1 MTQKTFDFFREKI
14 EVADEDFLILLRD
27 LLSAEL
33 KSEGYTRIR
42 WGKETEETIDAYMGT
57 IDSHYFFKIL
67 LCEIQATFRL
77 QGYPYQQSGNYIIY
91 DLGTPLYIH
100 TNPFFKFL

>member
-1 MTQKTFDFFREKI
+1 MTQKTFDFFRKKI
-14 EVADEDFLILLRD
+14 EVADEDLLKILRD

-42 WGKETEETIDAYMGT
+42 WERNTEEAIDEYMEAV
-57 IDSHYFFKIL
+57 DSPYFFKIL
-67 LCEIQATFRL
+67 LCEIQTTFHL
-77 QGYPYQQSGNYIIY
+77 QGYPYQEWGNYIIY
-91 DLGTPLYIH
+91 DLGTPSHIY